1 MPSQYKPFSHFSVI
15 RNFSNLQSS
24 RSLQITLVGRNLF
37 NDKQY
42 VFRLARSTAGVLT
55 AITNRISEALYNRY
69 ISRTIASGI
78 SKVWQNGLLQ
88 KLSRQGL
95 PGSVFIFLFQLYF
108 FFISNGQVHKGSF
121 WRSILRGH
129 SNRRSRY
136 AGVTFRT
143 NPSNYFT
150 QMIGVCSDHLC
161 ISMLNIKRYMDATPK
176 LDKQCGKL
184 AGDNECLKKQ
194 T

>member
-42 VFRLARSTAGVLT
+42 VFRLARSAAGVLT

-95 PGSVFIFLFQLYF
+95 PGSVFIFLFQLFYF
-108 FFISNGQVHKGSF
+108 FLFLTVRYIKVAFGGQSSGDIAIDVAVTLGSLSEQIHLIILHK
-121 WRSILRGH
+121 
-129 SNRRSRY
+129 
-136 AGVTFRT
+136 
-143 NPSNYFT
+143 
-150 QMIGVCSDHLC
+150 
-161 ISMLNIKRYMDATPK
+161 
-176 LDKQCGKL
+176 
-184 AGDNECLKKQ
+184 
-194 T
+194 